1 MKKLVI
7 ALLLLLLIVPA
18 FAKQNVGFGFTIS
31 GEGSGIFF
39 MIPSKTKINPEIVTS
54 GYITEYHYDLSLGGR
69 VLYDLGQ
76 KGVVSRY
83 TGAAAGLTLTSK
95 YNMDTDTYA
104 ATVSYWGQLV
114 LGTKVSLRES
124 FLKAPVK
131 IRGEVGFSLN
141 DIWGR
146 THVGVGLEYEF

>member
-7 ALLLLLLIVPA
+7 ALFLLLLIVPA

-83 TGAAAGLTLTSK
+83 TVLPQ
-95 YNMDTDTYA
+95 
-104 ATVSYWGQLV
+104 VSPSLPSTIWTPTPTQQLCRI
-114 LGTKVSLRES
+114 GDSW
-124 FLKAPVK
+124 F
-131 IRGEVGFSLN
+131 
-141 DIWGR
+141 
-146 THVGVGLEYEF
+146 